1 AWDLFDYVKKQTE
14 TWTAINRPTRQTPLL
29 LPDGDK
35 GRERASAI
43 PVAIKVGDGAPAAA
57 PPGAKFQAPKD
68 LAERWQ
74 EWADLDNAVP
84 SRAVATLRLWGR
96 YRELL
101 LRYEQL
107 VRADERPAAAKLSQL
122 LHNLSVDLES
132 ARGLRRDSASA
143 ANALPLSGAYGFV
156 NVIAR
161 SDA

>member
-1 AWDLFDYVKKQTE
+1 GARWPRWRCHAAVHARIPNRRSGCAVTVT
-14 TWTAINRPTRQTPLL
+14 TWR
-29 LPDGDK
+29 
-35 GRERASAI
+35 
-43 PVAIKVGDGAPAAA
+43 
-57 PPGAKFQAPKD
+57 
-68 LAERWQ
+68 
-74 EWADLDNAVP
+74 
-84 SRAVATLRLWGR
+84 R